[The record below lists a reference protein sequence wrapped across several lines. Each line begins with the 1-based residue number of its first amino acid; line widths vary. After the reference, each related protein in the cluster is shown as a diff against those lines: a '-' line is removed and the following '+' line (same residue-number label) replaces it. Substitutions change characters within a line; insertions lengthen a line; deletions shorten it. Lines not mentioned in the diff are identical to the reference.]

1 MFSIIDD
8 LWIFSKDGLPI
19 VEFCKEGKIDK
30 SLLGAFFS
38 AIKSFSK
45 KISSGDELSSFILKD
60 CKFTLVSALKN
71 DAILVCKSDPKH
83 KEKKIHKLCNVI
95 VRIFEETFDSS
106 DINNWDG
113 DLSFFDDFKDKLD
126 LYFKMSAL

>member
-1 MFSIIDD
+1 MYSIIEE

-19 VEFCKEGKIDK
+19 VDFCKEGNIDK

-45 KISSGDELSSFILKD
+45 EIASGDELTSFILKKY
-60 CKFTLVSALKN
+60 KFTLVSALN
-71 DAILVCKSDPKH
+71 NNAILVCKSDPKH
-83 KEKKIHKLCNVI
+83 KDKKIQKLCNVI
-95 VRIFEETFDSS
+95 VRIFEETYDSS